1 MNSTSALAG
10 AKGASGLSKLAFT
23 GAVGSSLPAKGLS
36 APVYS
41 IELLSLSGVV
51 VGIHGDSACVNSIF
65 TGTWA
70 KGISGLALLD
80 VSASK
85 L

>member
-23 GAVGSSLPAKGLS
+23 GAVGSSLPAKGFS
-36 APVYS
+36 ASVYS
-41 IELLSLSGVV
+41 IASFVFSGAF
-51 VGIHGDSACVNSIF
+51 VGIHGASGCVNSIF
-65 TGTWA
+65 AGTWA
-70 KGISGLALLD
+70 KGNSGLALLD